1 MLRTGLISGNGYV
14 GWQLSYCY
22 STFTRF
28 ISTCNYTA
36 FDANWLSEISFF
48 NSSVKMPPI

>member
-1 MLRTGLISGNGYV
+1 MLRIGLISGNGYV
-14 GWQLSYCY
+14 GWQVLYYFSI
-22 STFTRF
+22 FTRF

-36 FDANWLSEISFF
+36 FDASWLSEISFF